1 MKIVS
6 RNTYSIT
13 GKKGGFK
20 MDSIKIKSLFDLD
33 HTILK
38 SYLEGFDYPWEALN
52 SLSKT
57 IIDLGNQL
65 DLNEYKKIKENVWA
79 HKTAKIYPSAYID
92 GPTIICEGAEIRH
105 SAFIRGSAL
114 IGAHAVVG
122 NSCEIKNSILMDYA
136 SAPHFNY
143 IGDSILGY
151 KAHMGAGAV
160 TSNLK
165 QDKSLVVI
173 HSKVFE
179 MKTGM
184 KKVGAFLGDFVE
196 VGCNSVLN
204 PGTVIGKNSNI
215 YPLSNVRGVINEN
228 KIYKQGILVE
238 KR

>member
-1 MKIVS
+1 
-6 RNTYSIT
+6 
-13 GKKGGFK
+13 

-33 HTILK
+33 RTILK
-38 SYLEGFDYPWEALN
+38 FYLEEFEFPWEALD
-52 SLSKT
+52 LLFIA
-57 IIDLGNQL
+57 IINLGNKL
-65 DLNEYKKIKENVWA
+65 DLNEYKLVKENVWV

-105 SAFIRGSAL
+105 SAFIRGSAV
-114 IGAHAVVG
+114 IGKNAVVG

-136 SAPHFNY
+136 QVPHFNY
-143 IGDSILGY
+143 IGDSILGF

-173 HSKVFE
+173 HSEDFE
-179 MKTGM
+179 IETGM
-184 KKVGAFLGDFVE
+184 RKVGAFLGDFVE

-204 PGTVIGKNSNI
+204 PGTVVGKNSNI
-215 YPLSNVRGVINEN
+215 YPLSSVRGVVGEN
-228 KIYKQGILVE
+228 MIYKQGKLVE

>member
-1 MKIVS
+1 
-6 RNTYSIT
+6 
-13 GKKGGFK
+13 

-38 SYLEGFDYPWEALN
+38 SYLEEFDYPWEALD
-52 SLSKT
+52 LLFID
-57 IIDLGNQL
+57 IINLGNKL
-65 DLNEYKKIKENVWA
+65 DLNEYKRLKENVWV
-79 HKTAKIYPSAYID
+79 HKTAKVYPSAYID

-105 SAFIRGSAL
+105 GAFIRGSAV
-114 IGAHAVVG
+114 IGKNAVVG

-136 SAPHFNY
+136 QVPHFNY
-143 IGDSILGY
+143 IGDSILGF

-173 HSKVFE
+173 HSKNFE
-179 MKTGM
+179 IETGM
-184 KKVGAFLGDFVE
+184 RKVGAFLGDFVE

-204 PGTVIGKNSNI
+204 PGTVVGKNSNI
-215 YPLSNVRGVINEN
+215 YPLSSVRGVVGEN
-228 KIYKQGILVE
+228 MIYKQGILVE

>member
-1 MKIVS
+1 
-6 RNTYSIT
+6 
-13 GKKGGFK
+13 
-20 MDSIKIKSLFDLD
+20 MDSIKIKSLFDFD

-38 SYLEGFDYPWEALN
+38 SYLEEFEFPWEALN

-65 DLNEYKKIKENVWA
+65 DLNEYKKIKENVWV

-105 SAFIRGSAL
+105 SAFIRGSAV
-114 IGAHAVVG
+114 IGSHAVVG

-136 SAPHFNY
+136 QVPHFNY
-143 IGDSILGY
+143 IGDSILGF

-165 QDKSLVVI
+165 QDKSNVVI
-173 HSKVFE
+173 HGSGFE
-179 MKTGM
+179 IETGL

-204 PGTVIGKNSNI
+204 PGTVVGKNSNI
-215 YPLSNVRGVINEN
+215 YPLSSVRGVVGEN
-228 KIYKQGILVE
+228 MIYKQGILVE

>member
-1 MKIVS
+1 
-6 RNTYSIT
+6 
-13 GKKGGFK
+13 

-38 SYLEGFDYPWEALN
+38 SYLEEFDYPWEALN
-52 SLSKT
+52 SLSSA
-57 IIDLGNQL
+57 IINFGNKL
-65 DLNEYKKIKENVWA
+65 DLNEYKKIKENVWV

-92 GPTIICEGAEIRH
+92 GPTIICENAEIRH
-105 SAFIRGSAL
+105 SAFIRGSAV
-114 IGAHAVVG
+114 IGKNAVVG

-136 SAPHFNY
+136 QVPHFNY
-143 IGDSILGY
+143 IGDSILGF

-173 HSKVFE
+173 HSKDFE
-179 MKTGM
+179 IETGL

-204 PGTVIGKNSNI
+204 PGTVVGKNSNI
-215 YPLSNVRGVINEN
+215 YPLSSVRGVVGEN
-228 KIYKQGILVE
+228 IIYKQGKLVE

>member
-1 MKIVS
+1 
-6 RNTYSIT
+6 
-13 GKKGGFK
+13 
-20 MDSIKIKSLFDLD
+20 MDSIKIKSLFDLN

-38 SYLEGFDYPWEALN
+38 SYLEEFEFPWEALN
-52 SLSKT
+52 SLSKS

-65 DLNEYKKIKENVWA
+65 DLNEYKKIKENVWV
-79 HKTAKIYPSAYID
+79 HKTAKIYHSSYID

-105 SAFIRGSAL
+105 SAFIRGSAV
-114 IGAHAVVG
+114 IGKNAVVG
-122 NSCEIKNSILMDYA
+122 NSCEIKNSILFDFA
-136 SAPHFNY
+136 QVPHFNY
-143 IGDSILGY
+143 IGDSILGF

-173 HSKVFE
+173 HGSGFE
-179 MKTGM
+179 IETEL

-204 PGTVIGKNSNI
+204 PGTVVGKNSNI
-215 YPLSNVRGVINEN
+215 YPLSSVRGVIEEN